1 MFTKREAQIT
11 GLIIFTTCVFT
22 VGRNII
28 GGLPWVVFP
37 LIPDIDMIIHK
48 EQRAGV
54 FAGAMTFVRK
64 FTNIVFNVVIGLKVK
79 AFHKAISIKPPT
91 KNVISIAIP
100 KPAL

>member
-1 MFTKREAQIT
+1 M
-11 GLIIFTTCVFT
+11 
-22 VGRNII
+22 GRNII

-64 FTNIVFNVVIGLKVK
+64 FTNIVFNVVI
-79 AFHKAISIKPPT
+79 
-91 KNVISIAIP
+91 
-100 KPAL
+100 